1 MLARASIRKG
11 LYHARLGLT
20 VTSCK
25 RSFSSATLSPSVEK
39 DPLHE
44 GDRYALVP
52 NRSLIEIE
60 GADTSKFLQ
69 GLITNHMPLIATGG
83 NGFYSAFLSPQGR
96 LLYDTFIYPVNVGV
110 NFPHPKFIIEC
121 SGGAIGPLSQHLK
134 RYILRSKVKLRDV
147 TSEYSIF
154 SIWGPGTTHLRSV
167 THQDSSHHEK
177 HPTGSLV
184 KKESRFA
191 DIGCLDPRVPDFG
204 IRVVTK
210 RDEGISLPSSFEE
223 LPSSEYT
230 IRRILHGIPEGL
242 DDLWPGQ
249 SLPLES
255 NFDYMNGVDF
265 RKGCYIGQEL
275 TIRTY
280 HTGVV
285 RKRLVPVQ
293 IYREKDGVPEALTVD
308 RSYDIQTLPSTQA
321 DIKPVDEGKKRAVG
335 KFGSGI
341 HNIGLALMRLEAAQ
355 AEGAQF
361 AVDEA
366 GSDLRIKPFIPSW
379 WPVDE
384 ESSK

>member
-1 MLARASIRKG
+1 MLARASIRKSFN
-11 LYHARLGLT
+11 RLGLT
-20 VTSCK
+20 VASCK
-25 RSFSSATLSPSVEK
+25 RSSSSAASSPFAEK
-39 DPLHE
+39 DSLHD

-60 GADTSKFLQ
+60 GVDTTKFLQ

-121 SGGAIGPLSQHLK
+121 AGGAIGPLSQHLK

-154 SIWGPGTTHLRSV
+154 SIWGPGTAHLRSV
-167 THQDSSHHEK
+167 THQEPSHHEK

-191 DIGCLDPRVPDFG
+191 DIGCLDPRVPNFG

-210 RDEGISLPSSFEE
+210 REEGLSLPSSFKE

-285 RKRLVPVQ
+285 RKRIVPVQ

-308 RSYDIQTLPSTQA
+308 RNYDIKTLPSNQA
-321 DIKPVDEGKKRAVG
+321 DIKPAEEGKKRSVG

-355 AEGAQF
+355 TEGAQF
-361 AVDEA
+361 VVDEA
-366 GSDLRIKPFIPSW
+366 GSDLRIKPYIPSW